1 MNQEILLVNQNFD
14 RGNVILSSNPLSL
27 KNSNN
32 NYLLM
37 ENPKFL
43 VVSHIVRC
51 LRLQSILDFILLQF

>member
-14 RGNVILSSNPLSL
+14 RGNIILSSNPLSL

-43 VVSHIVRC
+43 VVSHIVR
-51 LRLQSILDFILLQF
+51 F